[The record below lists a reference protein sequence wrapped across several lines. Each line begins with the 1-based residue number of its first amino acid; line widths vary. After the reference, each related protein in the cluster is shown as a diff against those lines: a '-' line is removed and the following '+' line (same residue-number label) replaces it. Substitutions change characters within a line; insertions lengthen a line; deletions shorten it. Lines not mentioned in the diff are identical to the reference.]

1 MANER
6 GKRYDE
12 AFKREA
18 VRLVVEEKRPYTRVA
33 RDLGIAEETLR
44 RWILDAGQKTVDETE
59 KSDKQRIRDLERAL
73 KRAEMERDVLKEAVG
88 LASFSQRP
96 K

>member
-1 MANER
+1 MLGPFSSRPTTYAGAVNED
-6 GKRYDE
+6 GG
-12 AFKREA
+12 
-18 VRLVVEEKRPYTRVA
+18 TS
-33 RDLGIAEETLR
+33 LR
-44 RWILDAGQKTVDETE
+44 RWILDTGQKTVDETE

-88 LASFSQRP
+88 IFSQRP

>member
-1 MANER
+1 MGSPKGE
-6 GKRYDE
+6 RYDE

-18 VRLVVEEKRPYTRVA
+18 VRLVVEEKQPYTRVA

-44 RWILDAGQKTVDETE
+44 RWILDAGQRTVDETE
-59 KSDKQRIRDLERAL
+59 KTDKQRIRELERAL
-73 KRAEMERDVLKEAVG
+73 KRAEMERDILKEAVG